1 MEVKLLKAALI
12 GCGARGKGHLET
24 LKQFDDVNVVAV
36 CDPFEKARDSIAK
49 DYDIPYKYAM
59 IDEMLSKHELD
70 LVVVA
75 TPAHLNGAC
84 ALPVIEAGINT
95 LLEKPPGLS
104 GSETA
109 RLRDAAN
116 NSGAKVLVGWNRRF
130 HSLIQKA
137 HGIIKAAGP
146 ITQIVAEFH
155 KSMTHLKT
163 RGYPE
168 DLLDNFIYET
178 PIHALDLSRHLAGS
192 SPVAEV
198 HAVARRATSQYV
210 DVYAALIRFENG
222 CVAQF
227 TGNFTTDAR
236 LERYEIHGKDCSA
249 YLEGVNKLV
258 LKRDGDEEIYDRLES
273 SGTAEQA
280 RFLIDCIKEN
290 KPVGLP
296 AAGLEEAV
304 QTMELADLIRG
315 QLRD

>member
-137 HGIIKAAGP
+137 H
-146 ITQIVAEFH
+146 
-155 KSMTHLKT
+155 
-163 RGYPE
+163 
-168 DLLDNFIYET
+168 
-178 PIHALDLSRHLAGS
+178 
-192 SPVAEV
+192 
-198 HAVARRATSQYV
+198 
-210 DVYAALIRFENG
+210 
-222 CVAQF
+222 
-227 TGNFTTDAR
+227 
-236 LERYEIHGKDCSA
+236 
-249 YLEGVNKLV
+249 
-258 LKRDGDEEIYDRLES
+258 
-273 SGTAEQA
+273 
-280 RFLIDCIKEN
+280 
-290 KPVGLP
+290 
-296 AAGLEEAV
+296 
-304 QTMELADLIRG
+304 
-315 QLRD
+315 